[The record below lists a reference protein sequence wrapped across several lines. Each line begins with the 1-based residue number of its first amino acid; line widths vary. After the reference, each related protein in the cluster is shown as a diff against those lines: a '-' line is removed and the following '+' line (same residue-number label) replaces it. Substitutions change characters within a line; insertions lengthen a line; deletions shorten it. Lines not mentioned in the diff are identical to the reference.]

1 MEEKK
6 EKDGFWHDLAG
17 CPEIAGHPL
26 EIREETVSTNSDAL
40 TLGRQGAAPGT
51 VVIARSQTGGRG
63 RLGKKWLSPPG
74 SGLYFSL
81 ILRPG
86 LAMDEVAKITLAAGL
101 ALCRAVAAACPVR
114 PMLKW
119 PNDLLIGGR
128 KCGGILTEMEL
139 DGRER
144 PLVVIGIGVNV
155 STTAADLGEELA
167 DRASSLEG
175 QSGGLVDR
183 RALLALIL
191 TELGRQA
198 ARLEE
203 EGFASILAEWRR
215 YDATLGKRLTWLT
228 GNHQVVAGVS
238 LGPDRLGRLHI
249 RDDEGRVHEVLSGD
263 IRLRSL

>member
-6 EKDGFWHDLAG
+6 DKDSFWQGLAG
-17 CPEIAGHPL
+17 CSEFAGHPL
-26 EIREETVSTNSDAL
+26 ELREETGSTNSDAL
-40 TLGRQGAAPGT
+40 TLGRQGAVPGT
-51 VVIARSQTGGRG
+51 VVIARSQRGGRG

-101 ALCRAVAAACPVR
+101 ALCRAVAAACPVH

-155 STTAADLGEELA
+155 STTAADFGKELV
-167 DRASSLEG
+167 DRASSLEE
-175 QSGGLVDR
+175 QSGARVDR
-183 RALLALIL
+183 GALFAQMLS
-191 TELGRQA
+191 ELDRQVV
-198 ARLEE
+198 RLEE
-203 EGFASILAEWRR
+203 EGFAAILADWRR

-228 GNHQVVAGVS
+228 GDYQVVTGVS
-238 LGPDRLGRLHI
+238 LGPDREGRLNI
-249 RDDEGRVHEVLSGD
+249 RDDEGRMHEVLSGD
-263 IRLRSL
+263 IRLQSL